1 MEERVNAENVYMKLI
16 RFTAEKYKRIQELEL
31 DFPENGDNIT
41 VLAGQNESGKSTVL
55 EALECFYQEGFSED
69 SVQLLKKENEGS
81 QITTFRFKTSEQD
94 AVDFVKGLGKKFTL
108 PEGIETNLASALH
121 GSTAFSEVEF
131 TVDGEN
137 EGAYL
142 DETWL
147 ENLRNFLNAQIA
159 ELDTE
164 DENDAEET
172 EEESESEEE
181 VEKDPVIPESTE
193 KELTSIT
200 YSVAPRFILFTDNNC
215 DLLPDHIKLEEYV
228 AGKGDGIKAI
238 KNLESILDVDFS
250 EVAQMTNR
258 ERNPL
263 LDKLNTGLSAN
274 FEEAFHQRIH
284 NENTVRIICDVE
296 AMSETQATSTEEAGK
311 DYIYFSVETKD
322 GEPLPL
328 RLRSKGLVWFLS
340 FWLVLRSM
348 NDRKHVILIDE
359 PDNSLHVN
367 AQEDLLKVLE
377 TIADE
382 YGHQI
387 IYATH
392 SPFLIPV
399 HKPHRIKLVYNDEE
413 RGVKADDITS
423 TPLSKN
429 KEEALLPIYFA
440 IGCDVAKNN
449 GIFANDNVIVEGA
462 SDMYAFRGME
472 MLLNNGESSTHFLPG
487 VGTKGDK
494 IDGLISLCTGYG
506 LRWCLIMD
514 NDESDLDEATGLT
527 YPQRKRDNI
536 KANVF
541 GDDEDATNK
550 HVKIL
555 DEGALE
561 DLFTISDVEK
571 IASVTKY
578 KLAPKPATK
587 DNEAYIGARRKAL
600 FWKLFLSCVESGEL
614 TADNISNDA
623 KNKFRQLLEFAQNCF
638 NEEAV

>member
-1 MEERVNAENVYMKLI
+1 MKLVK
-16 RFTAEKYKRIQELEL
+16 FTAEKYKRIQELNLE
-31 DFPENGDNIT
+31 FPENGDNIT

-55 EALECFYQEGFSED
+55 EALECFYQEGFSDD
-69 SVQLLKKENEGS
+69 SVQLLKNENKGS
-81 QITTFRFKTSEQD
+81 QKTTFRFKTLEGD
-94 AVDFVKGLGKKFTL
+94 AAKFVRRLGKKFTL
-108 PEGIETNLASALH
+108 QDGIEENLASALE
-121 GSTAFSEVEF
+121 GSTVFDEIEF
-131 TVDGEN
+131 TVDGES
-137 EGAYL
+137 EGATL
-142 DETWL
+142 DETWI
-147 ENLRNFLNAQIA
+147 ENLRGFINAQVA
-159 ELDTE
+159 ELTVV
-164 DENDAEET
+164 
-172 EEESESEEE
+172 EESEEADEADEGVE
-181 VEKDPVIPESTE
+181 VDPLIPEGSE
-193 KELTSIT
+193 KELTLVT
-200 YSVAPRFILFTDNNC
+200 YSVAPRFILFTDNTC
-215 DLLPDHIKLEEYV
+215 DLLPDHIKLEDYV

-250 EVAQMTNR
+250 EVAKMTNR

-274 FEEAFHQRIH
+274 FEEVFHQRIH
-284 NENTVRIICDVE
+284 NENTVRIICDIE
-296 AMSETQATSTEEAGK
+296 AMSETQASSIEEAGK
-311 DYIYFSVETKD
+311 DYIYFSVETRD

-340 FWLVLRSM
+340 FWLVLKSM

-377 TIADE
+377 TIAEE

-399 HKPHRIKLVYNDEE
+399 NKPHRIKLVYNDEE
-413 RGVKADDITS
+413 HGVKADDITS

-449 GIFANDNVIVEGA
+449 GIFANKNVIVEGA

-472 MLLNNGESSTHFLPG
+472 MLLNNGISSTHFLPG

-506 LRWCLIMD
+506 LGWCLIMD
-514 NDESDLDEATGLT
+514 NDQSDLDDETGLT

-536 KANVF
+536 RTNVF
-541 GDDEDATNK
+541 GDDEDTTNK

-555 DEGALE
+555 DEGSLE
-561 DLFTISDVEK
+561 DLFTIGDIEK

-578 KLAPKPATK
+578 QLAPKPQTK
-587 DNEAYIGARRKAL
+587 DNEAYIGSKRKAL
-600 FWKLFLSCVESGEL
+600 FWKLFLSCVESGVIKPE
-614 TADNISNDA
+614 DISNDA
-623 KNKFRQLLEFAQNCF
+623 KNKFTQLLEFAQNCF
-638 NEEAV
+638 NEQTT